1 MKEPW
6 KGNKPFH
13 RVQYAAVSP
22 QPIHPLSPPTAAPP
36 SAQPIHHPASTIAF
50 APKTLDFPS
59 IFIILKK

>member
-6 KGNKPFH
+6 KGNKLFH

-22 QPIHPLSPPTAAPP
+22 QPIHPPQPLHPCSPSITLPP
-36 SAQPIHHPASTIAF
+36 PLAF

-59 IFIILKK
+59 ILIILKK

>member
-13 RVQYAAVSP
+13 LVQYAAVSP
-22 QPIHPLSPPTAAPP
+22 QPLHPLSPSITLPP
-36 SAQPIHHPASTIAF
+36 PLAF

-59 IFIILKK
+59 ILIILKK